1 MTWNTRDPLN
11 NITLNHLKIKNRN
24 LSVTESWIHL
34 HLAVAQLYV
43 APVLWLCFTWIHGHL
58 SFSAAVQALTSP
70 FLLSL
75 AKYGYHFC
83 RPKRARWVEEA
94 VICWLE
100 IIPPSMPSGPEHS
113 ERTERQREE
122 AIDESSY
129 HSNTQKCGKVSFRN
143 AYNIKK
149 KNNTKPLTLSS
160 PFCFVSLFL
169 SLNVELESSLW
180 IPLSGPIPH
189 WFTIDYWAYWKITI

>member
-1 MTWNTRDPLN
+1 M
-11 NITLNHLKIKNRN
+11 
-24 LSVTESWIHL
+24 

-43 APVLWLCFTWIHGHL
+43 APVPWLCFTWIHGHL
-58 SFSAAVQALTSP
+58 SFSAAVQALTRP

-129 HSNTQKCGKVSFRN
+129 HSNTQKCGKVSFWN
-143 AYNIKK
+143 AYNVKK
-149 KNNTKPLTLSS
+149 KHKTTDFILPIL
-160 PFCFVSLFL
+160 FCFTLFIFKCRM
-169 SLNVELESSLW
+169 SNPSVVRF
-180 IPLSGPIPH
+180 PI
-189 WFTIDYWAYWKITI
+189 DSQLITEHI